1 MSDFV
6 KMTINDIE
14 LKARKGQT
22 VLEVAEENGIYIP
35 RLCYLKGINNEGDC
49 RVCVVDV
56 DGQNGLKS
64 SCKLEVY
71 EGMKVNTG
79 NEKVKSSVKNSL
91 ELLAANHSFECWACS
106 REHNCEFLRL
116 LRKNNVQN
124 PLAEKQ
130 EHGRKERVIRDS
142 SVSLVLD
149 SGKCLLCGRCVSA
162 CHTYTGLD
170 ILSINKRGSDSIVES
185 IDPISIDNSG
195 CVYCGKC
202 IQACPVGALTEKDGI
217 MKVQEALND
226 PKKFVVIQPAPSVR
240 VALAE
245 EFGYPVGTNVEGKMY
260 RAFDELGFDD
270 IGDVNWSADLTIIE
284 EGYEFI
290 DRLQNG
296 GVFPMFTSCS
306 PGWIRYI
313 EGYEA
318 EYLPSLSSAKSPH
331 MMQGAMT
338 KQYYA
343 PKMNIKPEDVFVVSV
358 MPCIAKKFEIE
369 RPEMQSHGHRDVDAV
384 ITTRELA
391 RMIKYNEINFR
402 DLEELK
408 PKGQL
413 SQFTGAA
420 NIFGATGG
428 VMEAALR
435 TVVEVLEGKS
445 FDEVEYKM
453 VRGTE
458 EIKEATLNV
467 HGVDVNVA
475 VVHGVRAIK
484 EFFEILKSGEK
495 QYHFVEFMGCIG
507 GCVNGGGQ
515 PITLPETYEK
525 NDFIEL
531 RSKALY
537 DEDKDMALRKSHKN
551 RAVMVT
557 YEEFLEKPNSHR
569 AHEMLHTHYKN
580 REYLKESK

>member
-1 MSDFV
+1 MSDLLNV
-6 KMTINDIE
+6 TINNKE
-14 LKARKGQT
+14 LKAKKGQT

-49 RVCVVDV
+49 RVCVVDIE
-56 DGQNGLKS
+56 GENRLKS
-64 SCKLEVY
+64 SCKYEVR
-71 EGMKVNTG
+71 EGMNVNTKS
-79 NEKVKSSVKNSL
+79 EKVKGSVKSSL
-91 ELLAANHSFECWACS
+91 ELLAANHSFECWLCS

-116 LRKNNVQN
+116 LRNNNVAN
-124 PLAEKQ
+124 PMADNP
-130 EHGRKERVIRDS
+130 EHIKKERVVKDS
-142 SVSLVLD
+142 SASLVLD

-162 CHTYTGLD
+162 CHTFTGLD
-170 ILSINKRGSDSIVES
+170 ILSINKRGNESIVES
-185 IDPISIDNSG
+185 IDPISIENSG
-195 CVYCGKC
+195 CIYCGKC
-202 IQACPVGALTEKDGI
+202 IQACPVGALTEKDAI
-217 MKVQEALND
+217 MNVQEALND
-226 PKKFVVIQPAPSVR
+226 SEKFVVIQPAPSVR

-260 RAFDELGFDD
+260 RAFDELGFND

-343 PKMNIKPEDVFVVSV
+343 PKMDIKPENVYVVSV

-384 ITTRELA
+384 LTTRELA
-391 RMIKYNEINFR
+391 RLIKYNNIDFR
-402 DLEELK
+402 GLEDLR

-413 SQFTGAA
+413 AQFTGAA

-445 FDEVEYKM
+445 FEDVEYEV

-458 EIKEATLNV
+458 EIKEATLKV
-467 HGVDVNVA
+467 AGIDVNVA
-475 VVHGVRAIK
+475 VVHGGRAIK
-484 EFFEILKSGEK
+484 EFFEILKTGEK

-515 PITLPETYEK
+515 PITLPEVYEK
-525 NDFIEL
+525 IDVREV
-531 RSKALY
+531 RAKALY
-537 DEDKDMALRKSHKN
+537 DQDKDMKLRKSHENK
-551 RAVMVT
+551 AVMVT
-557 YEEFLEKPNSHR
+557 YDEFLEKPNSHR
-569 AHEMLHTHYKN
+569 AHEMLHTHYTN
-580 REYLKESK
+580 REFLKEEE

>member
-6 KMTINDIE
+6 KVTINDKE
-14 LKARKGQT
+14 LNAKKGQKI
-22 VLEVAEENGIYIP
+22 LEVAEENGIYIP

-56 DGQNGLKS
+56 DGQNGLKC
-64 SCKLEVY
+64 SCKLEVR
-71 EGMKVNTG
+71 EGMKVNTR
-79 NEKVKSSVKNSL
+79 NDKVKNSVRNTL
-91 ELLAANHSFECWACS
+91 ELLAANHSFECWICS

-116 LRKNNVQN
+116 LRKNNVKN
-124 PLAEKQ
+124 PIAEKP
-130 EHGRKERVIRDS
+130 EHIKRERVICDS
-142 SVSLVLD
+142 SASLVLD
-149 SGKCLLCGRCVSA
+149 SGKCLLCGRCVAA
-162 CHTYTGLD
+162 CHAYTGLN
-170 ILSINKRGSDSIVES
+170 ILSINKRGSES
-185 IDPISIDNSG
+185 ILESLDPISIDNSG

-202 IQACPVGALTEKDGI
+202 LQACPTGALTEKDGI
-217 MKVQEALND
+217 MNVQEALNN
-226 PKKFVVIQPAPSVR
+226 PEKFVVVQPAPSVR

-245 EFGYPVGTNVEGKMY
+245 EFGYPIGTNVEGKMY
-260 RAFDELGFDD
+260 RVFDELGFDD

-290 DRLQNG
+290 DRLKNG

-343 PKMNIKPEDVFVVSV
+343 PKLNIKPEDVFVVSV
-358 MPCIAKKFEIE
+358 MPCIAKKYEIE

-391 RMIKYNEINFR
+391 RMIKYNEIEFR
-402 DLEELK
+402 DLEDLK

-445 FDEVEYKM
+445 FDEVDYEM

-458 EIKEATLNV
+458 EIKEATLKI
-467 HGVDVNVA
+467 HGLDVNVA

-484 EFFEILKSGEK
+484 KFFEILKSGEK
-495 QYHFVEFMGCIG
+495 QYHFVEFMACIG

-515 PITLPETYEK
+515 PIILPEVYEK
-525 NDFIEL
+525 DEFIEL

-537 DEDKDMALRKSHKN
+537 DEDKHMNLRKSHNNK
-551 RAVMVT
+551 AVMVT
-557 YEEFLEKPNSHR
+557 YNEFLEKPNSPR

-580 REYLKESK
+580 REYLKETK